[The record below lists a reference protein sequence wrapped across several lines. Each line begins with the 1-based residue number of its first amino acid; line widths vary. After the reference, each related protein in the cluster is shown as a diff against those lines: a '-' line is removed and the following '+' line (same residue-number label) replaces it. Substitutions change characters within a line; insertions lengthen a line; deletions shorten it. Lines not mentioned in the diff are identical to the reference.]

1 MRRAISNL
9 SAEDM
14 RQIEAHRA
22 KDRPTPWAHL
32 AAWYSV
38 NEVGLRNL
46 FEKPA
51 NDDAAAKPEPPAITK
66 EERRAAR
73 DARFRLMW
81 EQDIPRIEMMAAL
94 GISAATI
101 DVDRRRLNLPRRE
114 PGRKSERT
122 AA

>member
-1 MRRAISNL
+1 MSRTISNL

-32 AAWYSV
+32 ASWYSA
-38 NEVGLRNL
+38 NEVDLRNL

-51 NDDAAAKPEPPAITK
+51 NDDAAAKPEAGELSR

-73 DARFRLMW
+73 DAQFRLMW

-122 AA
+122 SA